1 MRLAEFIL
9 QNVEPILVDWEA
21 FARSITPDAGMDR
34 LALRDH
40 AGEILRA
47 AARDMQADQTDVQR
61 RDKSEGNGHGAR
73 GAGAARLDGASVE
86 HAVGRVD
93 SGFDLPEVV
102 AEYRA
107 LRATVLRLWRQSDP
121 APDDRDLDDVTRFN
135 ESIDQSLTTAVSS
148 YTERVER
155 SRQLF
160 LAILGHDLRGPLN
173 AMLMS
178 AELLKR
184 TARLDADAAETAR
197 QISDSASAMGRMITD
212 ILDFTSASLGATM
225 PVHPAPADL
234 AKICQDVAWETC
246 AAHPSRVIRVAADGD
261 LTGEWDADR
270 LRQVLGNLL
279 GNAVQHGEGP
289 IDVVAAA
296 DGEDVVLTV
305 RNGGRPIP
313 ASALPTLFDPLVR
326 GPSARPDARRRHG
339 SLGLGLYIARQV
351 VAAHGGTL
359 DVVSTEAAGTT
370 LTARL
375 PRRRPSR

>member
-21 FARSITPDAGMDR
+21 FARSITPDTGMDR

-47 AARDMQADQTDVQR
+47 TARDMGAAQTDVER
-61 RDKSEGNGHGAR
+61 RDKSEGNGASK
-73 GAGAARLDGASVE
+73 ASPPLEGASVE

-107 LRATVLRLWRQSDP
+107 LRATVIRLWRQSNP
-121 APDDRDLDDVTRFN
+121 SHDDRDLEDLTRFN
-135 ESIDQSLTTAVSS
+135 ESIDQSLTTAVGS

-197 QISDSASAMGRMITD
+197 QISESAATMGRMITD
-212 ILDFTSASLGATM
+212 ILDFTSSSLGATM

-234 AKICQDVAWETC
+234 AKICQDVARETR
-246 AAHPSRVIRVAADGD
+246 AAHPDRVVRVAADGD

-270 LRQVLGNLL
+270 LRQVLGNLI

-289 IDVVAAA
+289 VDVAATA
-296 DGEDVVLTV
+296 GGEDVVLTV

-313 ASALPTLFDPLVR
+313 ASALQTLFDPLVR
-326 GPSARPDARRRHG
+326 GPSARPEVRRRHG

-351 VAAHGGTL
+351 VVAHGGTL
-359 DVVSTEAAGTT
+359 DVASTDADGTT

-375 PRRRPSR
+375 PRRRASR